1 MALVSS
7 SRVSLTDITTFVFAF
22 GSLLAE
28 NLIQI
33 YVLYH
38 IVSYR
43 IVSYRI
49 VSYRITSHRITSHHI
64 GWLSTVFY
72 SITANPKKR
81 FPISL
86 YCENRSV
93 KQLRRS

>member
-28 NLIQI
+28 NLFQI

-43 IVSYRI
+43 IVSRRI
-49 VSYRITSHRITSHHI
+49 ASHHI
-64 GWLSTVFY
+64 TSGGCQQYF
-72 SITANPKKR
+72 I
-81 FPISL
+81 
-86 YCENRSV
+86 
-93 KQLRRS
+93 QLQPTQKNVSP